1 MMCLIR
7 LLRSFG
13 ARNDKT
19 LKNYKKILFINPF
32 GIGDVLFTTPLLDN
46 IKDTLPEAKIGY
58 LCNRRA
64 FEALENNPSIDK
76 IFIYE
81 RDEFVNEQKKS
92 FWKWLSKT
100 MAFINDI
107 KQEKYEIAFDF
118 SLNSQYGLISWLS
131 GIKERVGYDYK
142 GRGKFLN
149 QKIPLDGYKDKH
161 VVDYY
166 AKLIDLKGFNFIKN
180 NLKIYPQADD
190 INKAD
195 EALKESGAKPGQ
207 KIIVVIPGG
216 GASWGKDALYKQW
229 PINYFLLLCD
239 KIIAKY
245 KAKIII
251 MGNSAESNLCRQIK
265 DHLKSNVLDL
275 SGSVSLRQMAAI
287 CAKSDLVICN
297 DGGPLHI
304 AVASKAK
311 TVSIFGPVDEKVY
324 GPYPY
329 GNHLVITEKVT
340 CRPCYQNFRF
350 PGCNY
355 EIQCLKKLTPDKVFA
370 ACQKILG

>member
-107 KQEKYEIAFDF
+107 KQEKYE
-118 SLNSQYGLISWLS
+118 LS
-131 GIKERVGYDYK
+131 TTA
-142 GRGKFLN
+142 N
-149 QKIPLDGYKDKH
+149 
-161 VVDYY
+161 
-166 AKLIDLKGFNFIKN
+166 
-180 NLKIYPQADD
+180 
-190 INKAD
+190 
-195 EALKESGAKPGQ
+195 
-207 KIIVVIPGG
+207 
-216 GASWGKDALYKQW
+216 
-229 PINYFLLLCD
+229 
-239 KIIAKY
+239 
-245 KAKIII
+245 
-251 MGNSAESNLCRQIK
+251 
-265 DHLKSNVLDL
+265 
-275 SGSVSLRQMAAI
+275 
-287 CAKSDLVICN
+287 
-297 DGGPLHI
+297 
-304 AVASKAK
+304 
-311 TVSIFGPVDEKVY
+311 
-324 GPYPY
+324 
-329 GNHLVITEKVT
+329 
-340 CRPCYQNFRF
+340 
-350 PGCNY
+350 
-355 EIQCLKKLTPDKVFA
+355 
-370 ACQKILG
+370 